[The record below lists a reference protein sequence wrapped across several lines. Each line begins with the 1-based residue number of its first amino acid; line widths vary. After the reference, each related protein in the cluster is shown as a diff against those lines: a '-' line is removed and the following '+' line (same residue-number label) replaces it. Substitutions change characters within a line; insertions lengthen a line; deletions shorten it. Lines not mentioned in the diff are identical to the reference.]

1 MVMKETDVVIYR
13 QIHQSELTSEQLR
26 ILRNVSR
33 ERITE
38 RVCVLLGEGK
48 LALSQVQAKYGKIM
62 NIVGR
67 A

>member
-1 MVMKETDVVIYR
+1 MVMKETDVSIYR

>member
-1 MVMKETDVVIYR
+1 MVMKETDVAIYR

-67 A
+67 S